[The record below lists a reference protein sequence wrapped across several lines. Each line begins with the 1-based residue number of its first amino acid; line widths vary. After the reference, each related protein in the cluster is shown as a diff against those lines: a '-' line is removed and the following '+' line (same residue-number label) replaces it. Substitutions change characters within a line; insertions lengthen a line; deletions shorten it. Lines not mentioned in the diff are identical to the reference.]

1 MATDATIEVGV
12 NFKTDERSL
21 NALVREA
28 TKIQEK
34 IKSGTSSA
42 ASVRLSALTRDYVAS
57 QLKSGNATTA
67 TSARIQFEKRAGITS
82 QFAKAATREGADV
95 AQTVL
100 KKEKIASVAAAQLKK
115 EEEKQQAKYDSF
127 ATRAL
132 GLQFQKEVFSET
144 PTKENKTYLLSGLV
158 GLRRELLK
166 IYMEYRANR
175 REVPAVLRQI
185 AQNTS
190 SMKKDIS
197 DWDTGVEKNQT
208 TSGANFLGF
217 VKKMTGIASAMAAVG
232 IAWKKYSESI
242 GFALQRGDAAM
253 RLRAAYGNSVNWG
266 DIRARAGIFNMTQET
281 AAAPSK
287 YAADFR
293 QRMLWGETSE
303 REIIGLY
310 RAGRW
315 GRMVMTGEAARNPEA
330 ANRAFEEMVAST
342 DGAKMRSILSQL
354 GLPQD
359 LMQYKIQ
366 GYSKEAR
373 AEYNTRFAEVAEKE
387 YQAAVMMY
395 DAGNQY
401 QIATQELSGFLAK
414 MTGQGVQYLSPQ
426 ARQFANNLGVTNITN
441 TDVVSAKRKFS
452 STMDSAAKW
461 AGFGPQHML
470 LKAVAEPVIDKIQT
484 GANVSQTVNNNVTI
498 NGNVDMDN
506 IDTITERMS
515 AELAKSNYDSM
526 ANAIGARTS
535 F

>member
-266 DIRARAGIFNMTQET
+266 DIRARAGIFNMTEET

-303 REIIGLY
+303 REIIGLS

-366 GYSKEAR
+366 GYSEEAR

-470 LKAVAEPVIDKIQT
+470 LKAVAEPVIDRIQT
-484 GANVSQTVNNNVTI
+484 GANVSQTNYYTI
-498 NGNVDMDN
+498 NGTTEETAEIFKMKVDEAWSKALYN
-506 IDTITERMS
+506 AQVNSTPGATTS
-515 AELAKSNYDSM
+515 A
-526 ANAIGARTS
+526 G
-535 F
+535 